1 MKKCLFTLTLWLVAV
16 LAGTAQNH
24 WVPNPYQFP
33 TNMNVIGVIEV
44 NGIEQANEFLE
55 VGAFYDEEECRGS
68 EILQYEESLGRYMLY
83 MTLYGESGDYFTFRL
98 YDHLSEQEIAVECD
112 LEMDYHSNAM
122 VGSIANP
129 YVFTFT
135 GGGTCTITVTADPPQ
150 GGTVSGDGTV
160 TCGTSCT
167 VNAVP
172 AAGGGFIEWD
182 LNGEFLTNEPTY
194 TFNALADLDFR
205 ALFGEPLFHVEV
217 WASPEAGGSVTGG
230 GDFHEGE
237 TCTVTATPN
246 PYYVFDGWKEG
257 DVVVSL
263 EESYS
268 FVVHEDHNLV
278 ACFSDHSH
286 VIIALADPE
295 EGGVIEGAGTYME
308 GETCTLSAVANDG
321 FTFLHWLEDGQ
332 VLTQQPSFSFVV
344 ITDRALKAVFQL
356 NPNNYLI
363 SVSANPP
370 EGGYAV
376 GGGAY
381 LEGAVCEV
389 FAAPASQY
397 VFVRWTENGEE
408 VSNQPSY
415 TFVVTG
421 NRTLVAEFQHIEGVE
436 EEKEGYVIYPN
447 PTHQWLWIQAPSST
461 ASQPPLPIKVYDFQ
475 GRLVLTSH
483 TNPIDLSELS
493 PGPYLIMGQKVL
505 LK

>member
-1 MKKCLFTLTLWLVAV
+1 MAV

-33 TNMNVIGVIEV
+33 TNMNVIGIIEV
-44 NGIEQANEFLE
+44 NGIEQTNEFLE

-68 EILQYEESLGRYMLY
+68 EILQYEATLNRYMLY

-98 YDHLSEQEIAVECD
+98 YDHLSEQELELECD

-122 VGSIANP
+122 VGSVANP

-135 GGGTCTITVTADPPQ
+135 GGTCSVTVIADPP
-150 GGTVSGDGTV
+150 GMGTV
-160 TCGTSCT
+160 TGGGTFICGTSCA
-167 VNAVP
+167 VNAIP
-172 AAGGGFIEWD
+172 ATGGSFIEWD
-182 LNGEFLTNEPTY
+182 LNGVFLTNEPTY
-194 TFNALADLDFR
+194 SFNALADLDFR

-217 WASPEAGGSVTGG
+217 WASPQAGGSVTGG
-230 GDFHEGE
+230 GDFHDGE
-237 TCTVTATPN
+237 ICTVTASPN
-246 PYYVFDGWKEG
+246 PYFVFDGWKEG
-257 DVVVSL
+257 DEVVSL
-263 EESYS
+263 EANYS
-268 FVVHEDHNLV
+268 FVVHEDHSLI

-308 GETCTLSAVANDG
+308 GETCTLSAVANEG
-321 FTFLHWLEDGQ
+321 FTFRHWIEDGE
-332 VLTQQPSFSFVV
+332 VLTEQPSFSFEVT
-344 ITDRALKAVFQL
+344 TDRALKAVFDL

-389 FAAPASQY
+389 FAAPASHY
-397 VFVRWTENGEE
+397 LFVRWTENGEE
-408 VSNQPSY
+408 VSDQPSY

-421 NRTLVAEFQHIEGVE
+421 NRTLVAEFQYIEGVKE
-436 EEKEGYVIYPN
+436 ESEVDSIYPN
-447 PTHQWLWIQAPSST
+447 PTHRWLWVKKTEAT
-461 ASQPPLPIKVYDFQ
+461 VSQPQLPFKVYDLQ
-475 GRLVLTSH
+475 GRLVLTSTH
-483 TNPIDLSELS
+483 NPIDLSELPS
-493 PGPYLIMGQKVL
+493 GTYLLSGKTIIKL
-505 LK
+505 